1 MTNTITTSFL
11 LELSGFFCS
20 CRYINNENTMHERR
34 VPVVTDKR
42 IVTESQ
48 AICYLVLLLLY
59 LACIHVILH
68 LQRGKAMLHT
78 FSINVPFCSL
88 SFL

>member
-1 MTNTITTSFL
+1 MKIQCTRMPVIT
-11 LELSGFFCS
+11 E
-20 CRYINNENTMHERR
+20 
-34 VPVVTDKR
+34 KR
-42 IVTESQ
+42 IVPESQ
-48 AICYLVLLLLY
+48 AICYSVLLLLY